1 MEDTKGTEDGK
12 EVTVEEVIGE
22 EVTAEDGEEAAVVEA
37 GRSRAIIALE
47 EGARR
52 VPPPPNAEEFYDSLS

>member
-1 MEDTKGTEDGK
+1 MWRLGETGCPAWVEEEVEDTKGTEDGK

-37 GRSRAIIALE
+37 HCAKCE
-47 EGARR
+47 
-52 VPPPPNAEEFYDSLS
+52 P